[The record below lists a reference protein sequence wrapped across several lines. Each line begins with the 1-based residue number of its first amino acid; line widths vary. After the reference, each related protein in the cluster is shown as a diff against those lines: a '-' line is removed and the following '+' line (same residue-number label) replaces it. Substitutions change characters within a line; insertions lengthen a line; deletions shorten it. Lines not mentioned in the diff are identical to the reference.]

1 MSRLLLSLIALLT
14 ASSLSAA
21 TVEIS
26 GIYQGQDLFVRNPK
40 LDDGSGHCAARVL
53 VNGQPT
59 ADRLD
64 SHAFAVDLGAFELAL
79 GSQVVV
85 VIETKSDC
93 GVKVINPQV
102 LEVRSTCT
110 YAFSGLDLEGQSL
123 SWKTNGESGA
133 LPFVVQQYRWGRWSV
148 VGEVAG
154 KGGGV
159 ENSYAIAVDV
169 HHGENRFRIY
179 QQDDES
185 RNYSDP
191 ITVVNEIVSEVRI
204 TTEKVKKT
212 LDFSEETEYEVYNA
226 YGQLELEGSGASVDV
241 KDLDKGTYYVNYGNH
256 TGEAFRKR

>member
-1 MSRLLLSLIALLT
+1 MFRLLLGLFALLT

-26 GIYQGQDLFVRNPK
+26 GIYQGQDLFVQNPI
-40 LDDGSGHCAARVL
+40 LDNGSGHCAARVL

-64 SHAFAVDLGAFELAL
+64 SYAFAVDLGAFELAL
-79 GSQVVV
+79 GSEVVV

-102 LEVRSTCT
+102 LEVRSTCA

-204 TTEKVKKT
+204 TTEKVNKT

-226 YGQLELEGSGASVDV
+226 YGQLALKGSGASVDV
-241 KDLDKGTYYVNYGNH
+241 TALDKGTYYVNYGNH
-256 TGEAFRKR
+256 TGEAFHKR